1 MIPQPTPLT
10 CEYITP
16 LLPGYVGGD
25 LAEDQLQRVK
35 THLRDCCSC
44 RREAGDYMQANKAL
58 QRAATSAVR
67 EQDVDFDAM
76 HAEIMQRVYDEEV
89 AAHASQYAVGAV
101 WPNRL
106 MMVAAAVLL
115 CSFGFWLG
123 ADVEPESIWVRTPIV
138 AVGDRGYDVLP
149 YAGSR
154 ADIRPVGQRR
164 SGDTDDAD
172 ADGTGVGSGM
182 GGRGKLRADV
192 EDLPKVRSAV
202 RFATKP
208 PVLHPR

>member
-1 MIPQPTPLT
+1 MIPQPTPIT

-25 LAEDQLQRVK
+25 LAEDQLRRVK
-35 THLRDCCSC
+35 VHLRDCCSC
-44 RREAGDYMQANKAL
+44 RREGGDYMQANKAL
-58 QRAATSAVR
+58 QRAATSVVR

-89 AAHASQYAVGAV
+89 AAHANQHGVAAAV

-106 MMVAAAVLL
+106 MLVAAAVLL

-123 ADVEPESIWVRTPIV
+123 ADVEPQSILLRPPSV
-138 AVGDRGYDVLP
+138 AVGDRGYDAVP
-149 YAGSR
+149 YAGTP

-164 SGDTDDAD
+164 VGDAEDAGG
-172 ADGTGVGSGM
+172 AGVGM

-192 EDLPKVRSAV
+192 EDLPRVRSAV
-202 RFATKP
+202 RFAKKP
-208 PVLHPR
+208 PVLSPR